1 MRNVLANVP
10 KGSSEMVAAAIRTIF
25 AQPDIEHVHEQ
36 FDVIA
41 TMLGRQS
48 PKVEDMLHEAK
59 GDLLAFAAFPQ
70 SHWRQIWSTNPLER
84 LNKEVKR
91 RTNVVGVFPNPA
103 ALLRLSGAILA
114 KQHDEWVARDRRYF
128 SEASMTLVNTR
139 PRDKGGQVNPPE
151 LMTA

>member
-25 AQPDIEHVHEQ
+25 AQPDTEHVHEQ

-41 TMLGRQS
+41 MMLGRQS

-84 LNKEVKR
+84 LNKELNAAP
-91 RTNVVGVFPNPA
+91 TSVGVFPNP
-103 ALLRLSGAILA
+103 SPYCGFQGQSWPNNTTNGSPVTVAIQRG
-114 KQHDEWVARDRRYF
+114 KHDTSEHPTRGKRRAG
-128 SEASMTLVNTR
+128 EPT
-139 PRDKGGQVNPPE
+139 E